1 MARKK
6 NICFYR
12 GESIEKGIES
22 VCIRY
27 VRSLYAGVKLRLFD
41 RRAKINITRYN
52 FFNLLYINCNKKNC
66 MI

>member
-1 MARKK
+1 
-6 NICFYR
+6 
-12 GESIEKGIES
+12 

-41 RRAKINITRYN
+41 RGAKINITRYN

>member
-6 NICFYR
+6 IICFYR

-27 VRSLYAGVKLRLFD
+27 VRSLYARVELRLFD

-52 FFNLLYINCNKKNC
+52 FF
-66 MI
+66 